1 MTSAKYSGV
10 ISLYYIANTQKES
23 LMRTGSCVWC
33 QLLHADCRYLLLCL
47 HATVN
52 IFLSCSLDFPLSLL
66 FHTLSFFFLNPPQS
80 IYLFTLFFHLPFILL
95 TSVVWSAFFF
105 FPSIS
110 AIIAFHPAEY
120 GDGNNLTLLLR
131 GDTILLW
138 LIEVPSE
145 SQRRCRSSL
154 SHSLTGNPLYCFIDC
169 RQ

>member
-1 MTSAKYSGV
+1 MAHVFGVSCCTQTVDIYYYACTPLWIYS
-10 ISLYYIANTQKES
+10 
-23 LMRTGSCVWC
+23 
-33 QLLHADCRYLLLCL
+33 
-47 HATVN
+47 
-52 IFLSCSLDFPLSLL
+52 FLAALTFHSPSPNL

-154 SHSLTGNPLYCFIDC
+154 SHSLTGNSLYCFIDR